1 MDFLKRAVSLPEKF
15 YFEVN
20 IHSIQVHLP
29 LECFIQVVVKR
40 SQKKKEKTPK
50 YPYDPSSP
58 LTHFDT
64 TLTFP
69 VTLYKSGS
77 SYNTKNYFF
86 RMVQLTKKK
95 SIKNGKAC
103 FNISDLVRASNS
115 NLSLPLKNCSDRN
128 ASISLTLSLSRILKT
143 ESLGFNLKPP
153 DIISPERTSKSF
165 DHSPIKKNTEHEK
178 QIKKEKYLRR
188 IQKVNSFHGSPMS
201 ATLLIDSDVSSCA
214 SPASPFKYPESP
226 EKEEI
231 FSIGFEIKPIKIE
244 LEEEEEEEEGN
255 DRKLDIGGKENEWIK
270 FVKEEDSITGQ
281 FNERI
286 SEVSEDSGKDEW
298 DEKDVGLSND
308 EYVNDLPKGEYKE
321 AEPGSKTN
329 YVIGSVDINDENS
342 NSKCCK
348 CRIV

>member
-20 IHSIQVHLP
+20 IHSIEVHLP
-29 LECFIQVVVKR
+29 LDCFIQVVVKR

-58 LTHFDT
+58 LTHLDT

-86 RMVQLTKKK
+86 RLVQLTKKK

-103 FNISDLVRASNS
+103 FNISDLVRTLTS

-128 ASISLTLSLSRILKT
+128 ASITLTLSLSRILKT

-153 DIISPERTSKSF
+153 EILSPERTSKSF
-165 DHSPIKKNTEHEK
+165 DHSPITKNTEYEK
-178 QIKKEKYLRR
+178 QIQKEKYLRR
-188 IQKVNSFHGSPMS
+188 IQKVNSFHNSPMS
-201 ATLLIDSDVSSCA
+201 ATLFVDSDVSSCA
-214 SPASPFKYPESP
+214 SPASPLKYPESP
-226 EKEEI
+226 EKDEG
-231 FSIGFEIKPIKIE
+231 SNPTFEIKPIKIE
-244 LEEEEEEEEGN
+244 FEEEEAEEKE
-255 DRKLDIGGKENEWIK
+255 DFGGKENEWIK
-270 FVKEEDSITGQ
+270 FVDGEESKIGI

-286 SEVSEDSGKDEW
+286 SEVSEDSGKDEM
-298 DEKDVGLSND
+298 DEENLGLSHG
-308 EYVNDLPKGEYKE
+308 ECVNDLPIGEYKE
-321 AEPGSKTN
+321 AEPGSKAN
-329 YVIGSVDINDENS
+329 NGLGSVEINDENT

-348 CRIV
+348 CRIM